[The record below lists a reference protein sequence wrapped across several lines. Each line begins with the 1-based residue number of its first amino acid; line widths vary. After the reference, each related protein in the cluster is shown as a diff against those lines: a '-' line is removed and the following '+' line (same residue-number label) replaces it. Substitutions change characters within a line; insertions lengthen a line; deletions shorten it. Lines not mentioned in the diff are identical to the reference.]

1 MRWRCVAHILA
12 AYIDQITKSLLRQ
25 IADRLCASI
34 GQDIL
39 DCLFS
44 RSTLEP
50 LSRRSPVSSRTF
62 KPFFFFILALAY
74 TGTFFHSRSE
84 FVFPYEYT

>member
-1 MRWRCVAHILA
+1 MRLRCVLCSNSYPYYLKRHPF
-12 AYIDQITKSLLRQ
+12 QIG
-25 IADRLCASI
+25 DRLCASI

-50 LSRRSPVSSRTF
+50 LSRRSPVSTRTF
-62 KPFFFFILALAY
+62 RPFLFFFLALAY
-74 TGTFFHSRSE
+74 NG
-84 FVFPYEYT
+84 VF